1 MSENRRTRRYLE
13 LRAKKG
19 KLGKKDLGQ
28 TYADNKGIEYD
39 YKWIAKISSFYN
51 IVMGCFKNGFPIFV
65 PKLWYI
71 AWAFYPFF
79 FIRKDLRVE
88 DPIPILNHERIHVRQ
103 QRDIHLC
110 VSLPLLILCAIA
122 EFLGWFN
129 PLWLICLTPFIPTIF
144 YGIEM
149 LRSWQNLCDNNK
161 DIYGTKE
168 WDEVITFKNIR
179 ENTCFEREAISRA
192 TNADYLF
199 ERKFMAVLAYT
210 GIKCFSNYGMK

>member
-19 KLGKKDLGQ
+19 RLGKKELGQ

-39 YKWIAKISSFYN
+39 YKWVAKVSSFYN
-51 IVMGCFKNGFPIFV
+51 IVMGCFKNGFPILV
-65 PKLWYI
+65 PRLWYV

-79 FIRKDLRVE
+79 FVRKDLRVE
-88 DPIPILNHERIHVRQ
+88 DPVPILNHERIHVRQ

-110 VSLPLLILCAIA
+110 VSLPLLILCAVA

-129 PLWLICLTPFIPTIF
+129 PALVLCSVPFIPSIF

-149 LRSWQNLCDNNK
+149 LRSWSNLRKRGEEITINK
-161 DIYGTKE
+161 
-168 WDEVITFKNIR
+168 VR
-179 ENTCFEREAISRA
+179 ENTCYEREAISRS

-210 GIKCFSNYGMK
+210 GIKWFSKYGM